1 MSPLAGL
8 AVLSLGT
15 AVAVLLAFKWTAD
28 QRALVASKRAMQA
41 AIFEMRLFNDDLAG
55 DASGARRG
63 LATHARYLRLSL
75 APTLWLIVPMLALLL
90 HMEFHFGYTGLTIGE
105 AALVKVRFAE
115 AAPPASLEAPDAV
128 GVETPGVLL
137 PSEREIVWRIR
148 PRASGS
154 YELRVDVGGTVLS
167 KTLLVSDA
175 VARRSPVR
183 PGTDLVNQLLY
194 PSESPLPSGMGL
206 SRDHDCLSPARLPR
220 RRLEH
225 RLVGRLPGAD
235 AGVCA
240 GAETAVRRGDV
251 NRRTTVATRRSPR
264 LRPGFRLRHRH
275 HLVRRDVLEDLR
287 YAARPRD
294 LNPGHLAD
302 IPQAEVHAEIAR

>member
-1 MSPLAGL
+1 MTVLNQALTRLFDVALAPLDRLSPLAGL

-28 QRALVASKRAMQA
+28 QPALVASKRAMQA
-41 AIFEMRLFNDDLAG
+41 AIFEMRLFNDDL
-55 DASGARRG
+55 
-63 LATHARYLRLSL
+63 LAMLRAQGEVLRHTARYLRLSL

-90 HMEFHFGYTGLTIGE
+90 HMEFRFGYTGLTIGE

-128 GVETPGVLL
+128 AVETPGVLL

-183 PGTDLVNQLLY
+183 PGTDLVHQFLY
-194 PSESPLPSGMGL
+194 PSESPLPGGMGL
-206 SRDHDCLSPARLPR
+206 ASITIAYPQRDF
-220 RRLEH
+220 
-225 RLVGRLPGAD
+225 LV
-235 AGVCA
+235 AGWNIGWSGVYLA
-240 GAETAVRRGDV
+240 LTLAFALVLK
-251 NRRTTVATRRSPR
+251 RSF
-264 LRPGFRLRHRH
+264 G
-275 HLVRRDVLEDLR
+275 VV
-287 YAARPRD
+287 
-294 LNPGHLAD
+294 
-302 IPQAEVHAEIAR
+302 V